1 MRILKPL
8 PFFLLI
14 PLLCTGCDA
23 IDGGKPLL
31 VASFY
36 PLSEAVAAIAGTKFE
51 VKNLTPPGQEPHD
64 VEIGVGMR
72 KDLERAKAI
81 FVNGLGM
88 EPWGDALTLGLKAK
102 TVTLSDGLET
112 LDLEGRIDPHVW
124 LDTRNYAKMGETA
137 LRSIVS
143 LDKGNEAY
151 YTANFLSWKARVLE
165 LEQECSAIA
174 SSFKKG
180 KVIAVNHAAFGYLC
194 AQWGIRQLYINRLS
208 PDEEPTQAAIN
219 ALLDAVREYG
229 IDTIFFE
236 ELASDQIARY
246 IASATGAK
254 CESLNP
260 LEGLEEEDIEAGEDY
275 FSVYRENMTKIA
287 EAKP

>member
-1 MRILKPL
+1 MRIAKGLT
-8 PFFLLI
+8 FFLLA
-14 PLLCTGCDA
+14 PMLCAGCDA
-23 IDGGKPLL
+23 IDGDKPLL

-36 PLSEAVAAIAGTKFE
+36 PLYESVAAIAGDRFE

-72 KDLERAKAI
+72 KDLERARTI

-88 EPWGDALTLGLKAK
+88 EPWGDSLTLGLKAK
-102 TVTLSDGLET
+102 TVALSEGIKT
-112 LDLEGRIDPHVW
+112 LDLEGRVDPHVW
-124 LDTRNYAKMGETA
+124 LDTRNYLKMGETA
-137 LRSIVS
+137 LRSIVA
-143 LDKGNEAY
+143 LDKENEPY
-151 YTANFLSWKARVLE
+151 YTANFLSWKSKLAQLE
-165 LEQECSAIA
+165 EECAEIA
-174 SSFKKG
+174 SAFSPD

-208 PDEEPTQAAIN
+208 PDEEPTTSAIN
-219 ALLDAVREYG
+219 AILDAVKEYG

-236 ELASDQIARY
+236 ELASDQVARY

-260 LEGLEEEDIEAGEDY
+260 LEGLEEEDLEEGADY
-275 FSVYRENMTKIA
+275 FSTYLENMTKIA